1 MPALS
6 PTMETGTIVSWL
18 KKEGDTIEPGDALC
32 EIETDKATLTLDTD
46 EQGVLA
52 KIVIP
57 PGTKNV
63 KVNELI
69 ALIVEEGEDY
79 TKVVVPVTGNCVVIP
94 FDVAPPHS
102 AGTSDEA
109 EDEAQSS
116 ATPHKGSL
124 LSFSPAVRYMLETNK
139 IDSSAIPATG
149 PHGRLLKGDILR
161 FLAQGGM
168 TPATPS
174 PGTFTDVPNTEMRR
188 EIAKRLLKSKTT
200 IPHVYASTDCVM
212 DNLLQLKSH
221 LKERGLTVSVNDLLV
236 KVAAVCLRKVP
247 EMNAVWNGKE
257 IEYLKDIDLA
267 VDVATDVGIITPV
280 IRNAAYLDLSQISL
294 VAHDIATRARDNKL
308 HEHEFHGGSLT
319 LSNLGMFGV
328 TEFSAIINPLQASIL
343 AVGATRLSVSTDG
356 QLQNVITVKL
366 SCDARVVDN
375 ELASRWL
382 ETFKLGIENPALA
395 GL

>member
-1 MPALS
+1 MAASTRGVCWFGRARFSGARAAIISKQLNAGRRISLKYLRTCASLDVASTQVLMPALS

-79 TKVVVPVTGNCVVIP
+79 TKVVVPVTG
-94 FDVAPPHS
+94 S
-102 AGTSDEA
+102 TGTSDEA

-161 FLAQGGM
+161 FLAQGGSAETASKPPPPPTQVSVHPPQGQAPPVVSSARKAVPQPV

-247 EMNAVWNGKE
+247 EMNAVWNGYSYK
-257 IEYLKDIDLA
+257 
-267 VDVATDVGIITPV
+267 GP
-280 IRNAAYLDLSQISL
+280 
-294 VAHDIATRARDNKL
+294 
-308 HEHEFHGGSLT
+308 
-319 LSNLGMFGV
+319 
-328 TEFSAIINPLQASIL
+328 
-343 AVGATRLSVSTDG
+343 
-356 QLQNVITVKL
+356 
-366 SCDARVVDN
+366 
-375 ELASRWL
+375 
-382 ETFKLGIENPALA
+382 
-395 GL
+395 